1 MRAAM
6 VMWTVL
12 LLLVVN
18 TGSVT
23 AGTHEGYEYWVNE
36 RSRDYWDAQ
45 SYCRNSGGNLADF
58 YKGDPDRIFNKDL
71 ENYLEDYVVG
81 YGYGESFWIGLHQR
95 WFTPAVCAT
104 ACCLLAKTLATAHG
118 QTWRAD
124 HTLRNRAN
132 INECESSPCRN
143 GGTCRNLVNQYRC
156 NCVPGWTGVNCETGP
171 ARRPGGL
178 MRGNLAGCCAA
189 PRRAVSRRPGGLF
202 RGAHAGY
209 VNECSSNNG
218 GCNQGCENTDGSYRC
233 TCDPGFQLS
242 GSRTCVGPARRPGGL
257 MRGNLAGCCAAP
269 RRAVSRRPGGLFRG
283 AHAGC
288 LWHNRTNPNGCRF
301 DPAYGLGVFLV
312 QRVTPQRNATNE
324 EVTMPLQDVNECA
337 TYGGQ
342 GPCDPHHGVCRN
354 FPGSY
359 RCWCQVGYELKNDQY
374 ECKDVDD
381 CKNGTG
387 PCDHICRDMVGSY
400 RCSCRDGYEL
410 GSDGFSCVDADDCRS
425 NPCENGATCHD
436 GNRTYSCECPSGY
449 KGVDC
454 EFAPCSEDYE
464 PPEHGSAT
472 CADVTTGGRFCT
484 VACNSQHEFACR
496 PADSYSCDTEGNWHL
511 LGRSTCD
518 ADELPEDAPWP
529 DCSRTR
535 LAWMSQMTNTVDYYY
550 DGDCQNNVA
559 EIIQMFDRL
568 FNTLGAAA
576 TSESGTCNIE
586 NINVACGETVRSS
599 SAETNARSGPGFV
612 VQFDIVA
619 VSNLPPDQ
627 ITAGD
632 QTDMMYLL
640 GGISFEIQDKISSG
654 EFSMT
659 IDGKV
664 AEGVSYT
671 MATTPAFK
679 TDCQDGQM
687 AVVENFSAY
696 CLDCPKGT
704 QKPTNGTSCVKC
716 DYQEYQDEEGQSSC
730 KPCPAG
736 TNAVFRGAKDIT
748 GCTAQCLG
756 DEAPC
761 ADCHLVS
768 GDFRC
773 KCSDGWAGSSDGL
786 VCGRDDDLDNFS
798 DVPISCGNDTCKI
811 DNCPGIHNPD
821 QLDMDGDGEGDVCDE
836 DIDGDGVLNDRDNCP
851 LVPNPDQID
860 SDGDGVGSMCDNCVS
875 TPNPDQANTGDT
887 EGGDACEAALH
898 EEIAKLCENE
908 PDGTFLPH
916 PRDCSGYIQCHQ
928 AGHDAVFTCPGGTS
942 WSQELQTCVMAD
954 TISCD

>member
-1 MRAAM
+1 M
-6 VMWTVL
+6 
-12 LLLVVN
+12 
-18 TGSVT
+18 SSIQVT
-23 AGTHEGYEYWVNE
+23 AFRIVLGILLTLGSTFSDTIVEIHTSDVYLAGT
-36 RSRDYWDAQ
+36 DA
-45 SYCRNSGGNLADF
+45 
-58 YKGDPDRIFNKDL
+58 RITLGL
-71 ENYLEDYVVG
+71 EVVG
-81 YGYGESFWIGLHQR
+81 YEGGHLRTIHCNVDCS
-95 WFTPAVCAT
+95 
-104 ACCLLAKTLATAHG
+104 LLRCQQNDRDTTHCDNLNGFLKSVY
-118 QTWRAD
+118 
-124 HTLRNRAN
+124 LRNHGGLALPDWKVDWVNVAYGGYNYRIGFNAWIN
-132 INECESSPCRN
+132 DGKTVSRTAPDINECNRYNGGCEHVCVNTDGSYRCDCRDGYQLSGSMDCVDINECASSPCRN
-143 GGTCRNLVNQYRC
+143 GGTCRNLVPWYRC
-156 NCVPGWTGVNCETGP
+156 DCAPGWKGVNCETD
-171 ARRPGGL
+171 
-178 MRGNLAGCCAA
+178 
-189 PRRAVSRRPGGLF
+189 VD
-202 RGAHAGY
+202 
-209 VNECSSNNG
+209 ECVIN
-218 GCNQGCENTDGSYRC
+218 
-233 TCDPGFQLS
+233 
-242 GSRTCVGPARRPGGL
+242 
-257 MRGNLAGCCAAP
+257 
-269 RRAVSRRPGGLFRG
+269 
-283 AHAGC
+283 
-288 LWHNRTNPNGCRF
+288 
-301 DPAYGLGVFLV
+301 
-312 QRVTPQRNATNE
+312 
-324 EVTMPLQDVNECA
+324 
-337 TYGGQ
+337 GGQ
-342 GPCDPHHGVCRN
+342 GPCDPNYGICRN
-354 FPGSY
+354 SPGSY
-359 RCWCQVGYELKNDQY
+359 RCWCQVGFEIKEDQHG
-374 ECKDVDD
+374 CKDVDE
-381 CKNGTG
+381 CLANGGRG
-387 PCDHICRDMVGSY
+387 PCDHICTDELGSY

-410 GSDGFSCVDADDCRS
+410 GSNNKSCVDTDDCRS

-436 GNRTYSCECPSGY
+436 GNGNYSCECPSGY

-464 PPEHGSAT
+464 PPEYGSAT
-472 CADVTTGGRFCT
+472 CADVSTGGRFCT
-484 VACNSQHEFACR
+484 VACNTQHEFACK

-529 DCSRTR
+529 DCSRIR

-550 DGDCQNNVA
+550 DGDCQSNVA

-576 TSESGTCNIE
+576 TSESGTCNVE

-627 ITAGD
+627 ITASD
-632 QTDMMYLL
+632 QTDLMYLL

-664 AEGVSYT
+664 AQGGSYT
-671 MATTPAFK
+671 MTTTPAFQ

-704 QKPTNGTSCVKC
+704 HKPANGTSCVKC

-736 TNAVFRGAKDIT
+736 TNAVFRGAKDISD
-748 GCTAQCLG
+748 CAAQCLG

-773 KCSDGWAGSSDGL
+773 KCSDGWVGSSDGL
-786 VCGRDDDLDNFS
+786 VCGRDDDLDKFS
-798 DVPISCGNDTCKI
+798 DVPISCGNETCKI

-821 QLDMDGDGEGDVCDE
+821 QLDMDEDGEGDVCDE

-851 LVPNPDQID
+851 LVLNPDQID

-875 TPNPDQANTGDT
+875 TPNPDQANTDDT

-908 PDGTFLPH
+908 PDGTYLPH

-928 AGHDAVFTCPGGTS
+928 AGHDAVFTCSAGTR
-942 WSQELQTCVMAD
+942 WNQELLTCASPD
-954 TISCD
+954 TVTCD